1 MNEKSA
7 MDVRTSANP
16 AVGLRPATMGDVEA
30 LYVLIEEAAHA
41 TTVLPRAKESIGK
54 HLRDFVVAEAEG
66 RLVGCGALYLSAPY
80 LAEIRS
86 LVVREELRGQ
96 GIGPR
101 LVEALLAEARRLGIA
116 RVFALT
122 DNVAFFRKAGFR
134 PSSKDTL
141 PHKVW
146 NDCVRCSKFLHC
158 TEEAVDL
165 SLTAVGP
172 GRAAA
177 NANPRASGSKQ
188 V

>member
-1 MNEKSA
+1 
-7 MDVRTSANP
+7 
-16 AVGLRPATMGDVEA
+16 MGDVEA
-30 LYVLIEEAAHA
+30 VYGLIEEASHA

-54 HLRDFVVAEAEG
+54 HLRDFVVAEAGG
-66 RLVGCGALYLSAPY
+66 RLVGCGALYVSAVG

-86 LVVREELRGQ
+86 LVVRDELRGQ

-101 LVEALLAEARRLGIA
+101 IVTALLAEARRLGIE

-134 PSSKDTL
+134 PSNKDTL

-158 TEEAVDL
+158 TEEAVEL
-165 SLTAVGP
+165 SLSAVGE
-172 GRAAA
+172 GDAAA
-177 NANPRASGSKQ
+177 GDANPRASGSKQ